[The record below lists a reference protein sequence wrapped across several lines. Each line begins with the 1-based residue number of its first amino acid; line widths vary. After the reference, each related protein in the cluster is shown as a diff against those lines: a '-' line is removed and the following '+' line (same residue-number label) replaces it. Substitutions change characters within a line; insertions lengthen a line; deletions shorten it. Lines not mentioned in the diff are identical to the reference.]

1 METKPH
7 RARVFKDP
15 DHWPCWQVYYG
26 NIWVGSAHSR
36 VIAHAAA
43 QEVIYLSSNVCEQN
57 LTPLLIIAHVARNRA
72 WLNMWRPAALNIDHV
87 MHRESTRNARIMR
100 PRIDRDN
107 TGEVTVRWAFQAA

>member
-43 QEVIYLSSNVCEQN
+43 QQVIYLASNVCEQN
-57 LTPLLIIAHVARNRA
+57 LTPLRIIAEVVLRSRQ
-72 WLNMWRPAALNIDHV
+72 NMWRPAALHMDHV
-87 MHRESTRNARIMR
+87 MHREVTRNKSARVT
-100 PRIDRDN
+100 N
-107 TGEVTVRWAFQAA
+107 GAGGEVRVQWAILAA

>member
-26 NIWVGSAHSR
+26 DVWVGSAHSR

-43 QEVIYLSSNVCEQN
+43 QQVVYLASNVCEQN
-57 LTPLLIIAHVARNRA
+57 LTPLRIIAHVARNRA
-72 WLNMWRPAALNIDHV
+72 WLNMWRTGMLHMDHV
-87 MHRESTRNARIMR
+87 MYQEMTRNMSARVT
-100 PRIDRDN
+100 N
-107 TGEVTVRWAFQAA
+107 GAGGEVRVQWAILAA

>member
-43 QEVIYLSSNVCEQN
+43 QEVIRLASNVCEQN
-57 LTPLLIIAHVARNRA
+57 LTALRIIAHVAL
-72 WLNMWRPAALNIDHV
+72 WSQQNMWRPGVLRMDHV
-87 MHRESTRNARIMR
+87 THRETSRNLSARV
-100 PRIDRDN
+100 
-107 TGEVTVRWAFQAA
+107 TSGAGGEVRVQWAILAA